1 MAKQGTK
8 PEGDHGAPNKAAAAG
23 EEVVIRVPV
32 HCDGCARKLRRSL
45 QRLLDGDGE
54 VSVDS
59 AANTVVVRGQ
69 KAAGNAAEAVRIVE
83 KRTGRKAVLLSPAPE
98 KLPPPPPAKGTEGT
112 KKDGGKKKGV
122 MDDLPEIN
130 MKMVVVLR
138 MNLHCDAC
146 CEEIKRRILRIKGVE
161 DAVPHLKSSQMMVK
175 GLFEPATLVGFIH
188 NCTGRKA
195 AIFRAEPLDHP
206 PPPPPPK
213 SPPPATE
220 SEAKKPENTGGK
232 TDEQENNAKKEEEGN
247 KAGGGEEDSNKEP
260 NKTEKKPE
268 SGGAAAGEEEEEAH
282 GDGDEA
288 AKKEDAGGDE
298 EVVLE
303 SNKKGDHL
311 FAAVPLPAGVVAVAP
326 PPPSPETM
334 AAVVDGGVATYYYSY
349 PSSSYYPYYAHAP
362 CTWHQYQCPPPV
374 YPSYSYAYGGGAG
387 MYGYPSFATEA
398 FSEENPNTCTIV

>member
-1 MAKQGTK
+1 MGKGTK
-8 PEGDHGAPNKAAAAG
+8 PEGDHGAPKAAAG
-23 EEVVIRVPV
+23 EDVVIRVPV

-59 AANTVVVRGQ
+59 ATNTVVVRGQ
-69 KAAGNAAEAVRIVE
+69 KAAGNAAEAVGIVE

-112 KKDGGKKKGV
+112 KNDGGGKIT
-122 MDDLPEIN
+122 DDLPEIN

-220 SEAKKPENTGGK
+220 SEAKKPENTGDK
-232 TDEQENNAKKEEEGN
+232 KDEQENSGNKEEEEEN
-247 KAGGGEEDSNKEP
+247 KAGGGEKDSNKEP
-260 NKTEKKPE
+260 NKAEKPD
-268 SGGAAAGEEEEEAH
+268 GGAAAGVEEEEAH

-288 AKKEDAGGDE
+288 AKKGDADGDE

-334 AAVVDGGVATYYYSY
+334 AAVVDGCVATYYYSY

-387 MYGYPSFATEA
+387 MYGYPSYATEA